1 MASRRA
7 VGGTSNAATE
17 SLAKRLRLP
26 AIAAP
31 MFLTSG
37 GGQGSRGK
45 RSNRLMRGN
54 LNMAAISYNREGN
67 VGVVEMNEPPLSL
80 R

>member
-1 MASRRA
+1 MPLPK
-7 VGGTSNAATE
+7 

-45 RSNRLMRGN
+45 RVDGELYWGGEHLSALRERLGRG
-54 LNMAAISYNREGN
+54 ADA
-67 VGVVEMNEPPLSL
+67 
-80 R
+80 